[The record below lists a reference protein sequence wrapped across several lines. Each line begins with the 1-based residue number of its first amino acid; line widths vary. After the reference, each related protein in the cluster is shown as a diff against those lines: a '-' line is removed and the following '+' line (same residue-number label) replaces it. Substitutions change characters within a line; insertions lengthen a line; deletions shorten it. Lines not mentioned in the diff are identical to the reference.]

1 MERVSTLRSIKD
13 LCYIIEDNGAIVE
26 MGQHFTFMSG
36 YSIDEL
42 LNKDIADLFKIL
54 RIGPNNDIDNIDR
67 GVQYFLFTKS
77 LEVRFI
83 NIEVINIID
92 KRVYVFTEH
101 QKSRIEEKFNYF
113 YQMCSANISGMSI
126 YSIPDLI
133 LLKAN
138 QMYHDFFDA
147 PYNNPK
153 NTLGK
158 PLYDFVAGFKDSA
171 LEELWREVIES
182 GRSKFIKEFQYD
194 EFARGT
200 TYWDIMM
207 TPIKEDGRFKYVVT
221 NTIEVTQRVLYK
233 RELEEKS
240 RIIEQQKILIEE
252 QKEELEVIIS
262 NMSDGLIFL
271 DKHNKIKMLNNA
283 AREFFYEPDNI
294 LINDDSF
301 TNTTYYDKDGNE
313 LSLNDM
319 PGTRT
324 LRGEKIDQFFIKAKR
339 PDKIL
344 YYSIS
349 GRPVYNSK
357 DEIEYAVLCIHDITE
372 KVKSEQE
379 IKERKD
385 QLEAILDNMQE
396 GLVVF
401 NRDGQYIIENK
412 VIRDRDSVL
421 NNKIDDIF
429 KNFEVFD
436 SNMNKVPMED
446 TPDYR
451 IKRGDTVKDKI
462 LTYKSSNQE
471 LHLIVSGTPVFDEKG
486 AFQYGIVSS
495 RDITELARRERALK
509 TAQAKLLQAEQEK
522 NQALENAIGIKDE
535 FLSIISH
542 EFRTPLNVINTAIQT
557 MNFICRDELS
567 EKSKKYVDIIRQNT
581 FRQLRLVN
589 NLLDITRAA
598 AGNIK
603 INKKNIDIVFLTKS
617 IVDSVYTYA
626 SQKQVMVTFLS
637 SIQEK
642 IIGIDDEKYE
652 RILLNLLS
660 NAIKF
665 TPSGKSIVVK
675 LRNVKGKVSIEVK
688 DDGIGIPVDK
698 LDMIFER
705 FGQVDSSLSRQTE
718 GAGIGLPLVKKL
730 VEAFGGS
737 ISVKS
742 KLGKGSIFNI
752 LLPSDKAIGEQ
763 DENPRVDLMD
773 NHLIHVTNVEFSD
786 IYL

>member
-1 MERVSTLRSIKD
+1 M
-13 LCYIIEDNGAIVE
+13 
-26 MGQHFTFMSG
+26 
-36 YSIDEL
+36 
-42 LNKDIADLFKIL
+42 
-54 RIGPNNDIDNIDR
+54 
-67 GVQYFLFTKS
+67 
-77 LEVRFI
+77 
-83 NIEVINIID
+83 
-92 KRVYVFTEH
+92 
-101 QKSRIEEKFNYF
+101 
-113 YQMCSANISGMSI
+113 
-126 YSIPDLI
+126 
-133 LLKAN
+133 
-138 QMYHDFFDA
+138 
-147 PYNNPK
+147 
-153 NTLGK
+153 
-158 PLYDFVAGFKDSA
+158 
-171 LEELWREVIES
+171 
-182 GRSKFIKEFQYD
+182 
-194 EFARGT
+194 
-200 TYWDIMM
+200 
-207 TPIKEDGRFKYVVT
+207 
-221 NTIEVTQRVLYK
+221 
-233 RELEEKS
+233 
-240 RIIEQQKILIEE
+240 
-252 QKEELEVIIS
+252 EVIIS

-271 DKHNKIKMLNNA
+271 DKNNKIKILNNA

-294 LINDDSF
+294 FINDDSL

-313 LSLNDM
+313 LSLYDM

-421 NNKIDDIF
+421 NNKIGDSL

-436 SNMNKVPMED
+436 SNMNRVPLED

-486 AFQYGIVSS
+486 AFLYGIVSS
-495 RDITELARRERALK
+495 RDITELAKRERALK

-567 EKSKKYVDIIRQNT
+567 EKSKKYVDIIKQNT

-752 LLPSDKAIGEQ
+752 LLPSDKAIDEQ
-763 DENPRVDLMD
+763 DDNLRVDLTD
-773 NHLIHVTNVEFSD
+773 NRLVHVTNVEFSD